1 MQETLEVYLERLKH
15 YGYTEEELQGV
26 IEFRKEAEH
35 VPWEQY
41 RMLIDQQ
48 LLKRTRKLKKIRNV
62 YFYDEKFWILDH
74 YHKKYNWIGF
84 MHTDE
89 FLEERRLKEEE
100 AKRIVAEN
108 RAKKKAEKQAQQALA
123 QPKKTAV
130 EAPKAVKP
138 KRKRI

>member
-1 MQETLEVYLERLKH
+1 MQQPLEEYLERLKH

-26 IEFRKEAEH
+26 IEFRETAQH

-84 MHTDE
+84 MHSED
-89 FLEERRLKEEE
+89 FLEERAQKEEE
-100 AKRIVAEN
+100 AKRVIAEN
-108 RAKKKAEKQAQQALA
+108 RAKKKAEKQAQQALI
-123 QPKKTAV
+123 QPKKIVV
-130 EAPKAVKP
+130 EEKPLKP